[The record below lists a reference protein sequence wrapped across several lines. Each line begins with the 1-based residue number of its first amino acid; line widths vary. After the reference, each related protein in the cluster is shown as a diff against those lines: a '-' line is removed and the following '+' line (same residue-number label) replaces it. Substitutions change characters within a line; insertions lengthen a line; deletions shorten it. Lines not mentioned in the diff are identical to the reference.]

1 MKIRNIVKDR
11 RVQAGV
17 ILLLAAVAPI
27 FLHTAS
33 LMHIAVLILLYIILS
48 LGLEVALGIT
58 GLFSLC
64 HAAFYGMGAYV
75 SALLSIYF
83 GLSFWITLPIAA
95 ICAGLFGV
103 LIGLPALRTNGDYL
117 AIATLGFGEIFRL
130 LLINGG
136 EITRGPRGLPSIP
149 RPVFFGLDFTNK
161 GTYYYILLF
170 VAVMIFLVVL
180 NIPRTFFGRALMAI
194 RDDEDAA
201 AFMGIRTSRYKVCA
215 FAISGL
221 IAGIAGAFYAH
232 YICFISPD
240 TFIYNDSITILTMVL
255 IGGSGTV
262 AGPALGAVILTVLPE
277 LLRSFVEYRMLIY
290 GLIVVIMM
298 QLRPKGILGHVN
310 TRTSYLDSLLGSI
323 RDKKIGGDH
332 QGGSTNATGT

>member
-1 MKIRNIVKDR
+1 MKLKLLQDR
-11 RVQAGV
+11 HVQFGIA
-17 ILLLAAVAPI
+17 LLALALLPL
-27 FLHTAS
+27 FLTS
-33 LMHIAVLILLYIILS
+33 DSMMHIAIFVLLYIILA

-75 SALLSIYF
+75 SALLSIHL
-83 GLSFWITLPIAA
+83 GLSFWVTLPIAA
-95 ICAGLFGV
+95 LCSGLFGM

-130 LLINGG
+130 VLVNGG
-136 EITRGPRGLPSIP
+136 ELTRGPRGLPGIA
-149 RPVFFGLDFTNK
+149 RPALFGLDFSNK
-161 GTYYYILLF
+161 TTYYYVILIF
-170 VAVMIFLVVL
+170 AVLIFLVVL

-201 AFMGIRTSRYKVCA
+201 GFMGIRIARYKVIA
-215 FAISGL
+215 FTISGL

-240 TFIYNDSITILTMVL
+240 TFVYNDSITILSMVL
-255 IGGSGTV
+255 LGGSGTV
-262 AGPALGAVILTVLPE
+262 AGPVLGAVVLTLLPE
-277 LLRSFVEYRMLIY
+277 FLRDFVEYRMLIY

-298 QLRPKGILGHVN
+298 QLRPNGILGHLN
-310 TRTSYLDSLLGSI
+310 TRRSYLHSLLKEKLGSE
-323 RDKKIGGDH
+323 KVKGGTTDAA
-332 QGGSTNATGT
+332 GN